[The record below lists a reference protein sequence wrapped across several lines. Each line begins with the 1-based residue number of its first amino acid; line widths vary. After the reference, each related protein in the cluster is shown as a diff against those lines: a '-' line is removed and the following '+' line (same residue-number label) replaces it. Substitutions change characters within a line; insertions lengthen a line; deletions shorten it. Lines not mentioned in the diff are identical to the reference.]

1 MIWFHRLLQIDV
13 EIKTNVA
20 KAFLELLLLIAQGQ
34 AHILPNTWNL
44 LKKLCKKIRNL
55 QACCSVEK
63 ETGNLAETG
72 WCKHLKDFKTFWK
85 EPYYFTYLWFHI
97 SSLFL

>member
-34 AHILPNTWNL
+34 THMLPNTWNL

-55 QACCSVEK
+55 QACSSAEK
-63 ETGNLAETG
+63 ETSNLAETG
-72 WCKHLKDFKTFWK
+72 WCKHLSFQNVLERIVLF
-85 EPYYFTYLWFHI
+85 YI
-97 SSLFL
+97 SVISHQ